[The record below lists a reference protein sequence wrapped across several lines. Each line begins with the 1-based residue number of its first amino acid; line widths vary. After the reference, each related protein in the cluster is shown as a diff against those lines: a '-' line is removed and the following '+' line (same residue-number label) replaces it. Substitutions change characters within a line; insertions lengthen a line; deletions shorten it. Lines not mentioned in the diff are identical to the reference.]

1 MLTNLN
7 SGFMKKLINSLVGLV
22 FCIIIGNVC
31 CAQYLNKEIDF
42 NETADFCA
50 DVILLDNNKVFL
62 FGTGIKFDT
71 FSRQLQWL
79 RYSLPGDS
87 VIGKGKLLTVNANY
101 GGYFGK
107 AKKSMDGSIVSTF
120 TLVFYEGSPQTRGF
134 AGLIKIDPSNS
145 DTIFTNLY
153 TDTASNFEIG
163 KEVTQLPDSSFVIA
177 GERYYKTYIYP
188 SVGLLYKTDKV
199 GNKIWRRTI
208 EAPPSDLGTLIQS
221 VQYIGNDKLLIGA
234 CARDYQGSTGEYVA
248 RPYFAI
254 LDTAGNVLYSKFY
267 GSGYRG
273 YGTIYKDK
281 NGGYFHWGRKDSLIT
296 SNPLNFEN
304 HPGYLAHLD
313 DSFNFVWTYVYYDTV
328 QAPYHL
334 SIQNVL
340 QLSDSGYLV
349 MGIWHQNGGVSS
361 AEAYIGKLSK
371 EGVLLWEHKLHVG
384 DGTYDCYLVDA
395 VEKPDKSLLLVGSAK
410 NASNPVPWNQD
421 FWLVGLDSNGC
432 IEAGCSPTGVVQ
444 LPQKAGEVK
453 VYPNPTSGAI
463 TASVP
468 EKGTI
473 SIVNLQG
480 QVVGAYELQQGN
492 NQLQLPS
499 GLPAGNYIGDIQFA
513 TGQRQMVRIQL
524 MR

>member
-1 MLTNLN
+1 MK
-7 SGFMKKLINSLVGLV
+7 SGFKLFCIMLCMMQNMTVSGQYHNKLYDIDGTNDFCSDIRLMADGRLLLTGGALQSSFYSAAASLVLDDTGFVIVNHQL
-22 FCIIIGNVC
+22 ITPPWNYG
-31 CAQYLNKEIDF
+31 ARYGKMKEIF
-42 NETADFCA
+42 GGTFVQPVSMYMYNNNG
-50 DVILLDNNKVFL
+50 IL
-62 FGTGIKFDT
+62 
-71 FSRQLQWL
+71 
-79 RYSLPGDS
+79 
-87 VIGKGKLLTVNANY
+87 KGKAGYIEFDSNGEIITVNS
-101 GGYFGK
+101 F
-107 AKKSMDGSIVSTF
+107 
-120 TLVFYEGSPQTRGF
+120 
-134 AGLIKIDPSNS
+134 
-145 DTIFTNLY
+145 
-153 TDTASNFEIG
+153 TDTLSNYEASDDFI
-163 KEVTQLPDSSFVIA
+163 QLPDSSFLFC
-177 GERYYKTYIYP
+177 GERFYNTYTGIEYAHGFIYK
-188 SVGLLYKTDKV
+188 LDKEW
-199 GNKIWRRTI
+199 NQIWRQI
-208 EAPPSDLGTLIQS
+208 YDFAPPSSLGTFYQS
-221 VQYIGNDKLLIGA
+221 IQYITGNMVVVGSCL
-234 CARDYQGSTGEYVA
+234 RYYQSSTVEYIN
-248 RPYFAI
+248 RPYFAL
-254 LDTAGNVLYSKFY
+254 LDTGGNVLYSKFY

-273 YGTIYKDK
+273 GGNIYKDK
-281 NGGYFHWGRKDSLIT
+281 NGGYFHWGRKDSLVIP
-296 SNPLNFEN
+296 SDPLEFRN

-432 IEAGCSPTGVVQ
+432 LVAGCSPTGVVQ

-492 NQLQLPS
+492 NQLQLSS
-499 GLPAGNYIGDIQFA
+499 GLAPGLYMGKVLLAN
-513 TGQRQMVRIQL
+513 GQQTLVKIVYQP
-524 MR
+524 